1 LPPPDPIDCL
11 TEAYILANSDIF
23 KEQVGLRVKFHI
35 SGFATMMVFE
45 RSSALLEARIRTLID
60 YGALIFVQLSTIRCM
75 ALRMC
80 TWFVE
85 HPEITVDEELRWEDV
100 GFDWM
105 PKKVSNVRRSLPRRA
120 PVPSYQP
127 NLAIARVRSM
137 SREAEAGESLH
148 QRQLWLPHPRHL
160 PSPTDVP
167 VAAMAPEAPSSPTPR
182 KPSRLREVIQAQND
196 ERLTELHD
204 RFEEFKKTGK
214 RPERKSVEES
224 PPTKRYRS
232 SELSRYRP
240 YSLQSSPTPAQV
252 STNAAGDGSP
262 SLSLS
267 TARRLGSTELF
278 PDRYAAQ
285 KVTAAPG
292 NTPEGPRVSVAN
304 DRGIGTRDFAYSPT
318 TTFVKYEQ
326 GEHPEIA
333 APSDS
338 DRSSQSSP
346 RRSAARSDSSDLSSV
361 SATESSRARKALALK
376 LDQDK
381 SRVELNSGKSTA
393 SVGFTSAAGNLFKD
407 VVNVFT
413 PSSSKRSAEDVTRR
427 LSKSP
432 TRRESGAGR
441 AGGSEFS
448 SGEAVEGES
457 PTSSTSKRRRE
468 NSVPLLPWKKQQKQR
483 QVESDAAPTAEM
495 SKLGIL
501 PEPDENSAQQSSK
514 EGTIEG
520 DQESHGNPLPE
531 SAYPT
536 ESESRKPHS

>member
-1 LPPPDPIDCL
+1 ML
-11 TEAYILANSDIF
+11 
-23 KEQVGLRVKFHI
+23 
-35 SGFATMMVFE
+35 VFE
-45 RSSALLEARIRTLID
+45 RSPAVHEARIRTVLD
-60 YGALIFVQLSTIRCM
+60 HGALVFLQLSTIRCR

-85 HPEITVDEELRWEDV
+85 HPEIPVDKELRWEDV

-105 PKKVSNVRRSLPRRA
+105 PKKVSNVRKSVPRRA

-137 SREAEAGESLH
+137 SREEEAGESLQ
-148 QRQLWLPHPRHL
+148 QRRLWLPHPRHL
-160 PSPTDVP
+160 PSPTDLP
-167 VAAMAPEAPSSPTPR
+167 VAATVPEAPSSPTPR
-182 KPSRLREVIQAQND
+182 KPSRLREVVQAQDD

-204 RFEEFKKTGK
+204 GFEEFKKTRK
-214 RPERKSVEES
+214 RPERKSAEES

-240 YSLQSSPTPAQV
+240 YSLQSSPSPAQIG
-252 STNAAGDGSP
+252 TNSAGEGSP
-262 SLSLS
+262 SLPLS
-267 TARRLGSTELF
+267 AARRLGSTELF

-304 DRGIGTRDFAYSPT
+304 GPGIGTRDFAYSPT
-318 TTFVKYEQ
+318 TKFVQYEQ
-326 GEHPEIA
+326 AEHRETA
-333 APSDS
+333 APADS
-338 DRSSQSSP
+338 DRSSQPSP
-346 RRSAARSDSSDLSSV
+346 RRSAARSDSSELSSV
-361 SATESSRARKALALK
+361 SSTESSRARKALALK

-441 AGGSEFS
+441 AGGSESS

-457 PTSSTSKRRRE
+457 PTSPTSKRRRE

-501 PEPDENSAQQSSK
+501 PEPDEDSAQQSSK

-520 DQESHGNPLPE
+520 DQESHGNPFPE